1 MDTRESMLEK
11 LMLKAGDD
19 ADFRGRLLGDP
30 RSALKE
36 AFDIEVPDDFN
47 VEVLTREIS
56 NSHLGVK
63 GKRLGV
69 DTPLCENLLHER
81 VGLDQVQGLHKINH
95 SH

>member
-47 VEVLTREIS
+47 VEVHEEDARTA
-56 NSHLGVK
+56 HLVLPASAELSDAQLQQATGGIFCGNIDAPK
-63 GKRLGV
+63 WL
-69 DTPLCENLLHER
+69 
-81 VGLDQVQGLHKINH
+81 
-95 SH
+95 S